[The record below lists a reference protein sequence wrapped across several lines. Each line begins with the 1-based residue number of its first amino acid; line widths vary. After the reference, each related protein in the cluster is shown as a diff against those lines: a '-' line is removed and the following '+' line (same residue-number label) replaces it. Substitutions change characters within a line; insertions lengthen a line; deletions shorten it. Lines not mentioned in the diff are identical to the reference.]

1 MQLRHDR
8 RPFADG
14 GSDALHRAATDVADG
29 EDALDPGL
37 QRKWRSLGRMPSAP
51 VRPSSAVTKLG
62 DNMFQIGKLSF
73 FNNAAYRGSW
83 CKLFS
88 SGSTFV
94 SIRPALRWP

>member
-1 MQLRHDR
+1 MFGDSFPANR
-8 RPFADG
+8 RAG
-14 GSDALHRAATDVADG
+14 C
-29 EDALDPGL
+29 
-37 QRKWRSLGRMPSAP
+37 PSGPLLSAE
-51 VRPSSAVTKLG
+51 VIGPSSAVTKLG